1 MKTAILSDVHSNLEA
16 LDACVSHAAANG
28 AGRFACLG
36 DSVGYG
42 PDPRDT
48 VARLMS
54 LPGLVA
60 VRGNH
65 DAALDAPP
73 TSAMRPDIR
82 HSLEWTRGQLTAP
95 QRRFLA
101 ELPYVARDDAALY
114 VHASAQAPEGWEYV
128 ETPEQA
134 TRCLAAADRP
144 LVFIGHVHV
153 PRVYYETPEGQMRE
167 LDPEPG
173 VAIPISRAMRYVVNV
188 GSVGQPRDGIPAAC
202 YCLYDSDARE
212 LRFFRVP
219 YDHRSTARKLLAAG
233 LPAAF
238 ARRLAQGR

>member
-16 LDACVSHAAANG
+16 LNACVSHAVADG
-28 AGRFACLG
+28 ASRFVCLG
-36 DSVGYG
+36 DSIGYG
-42 PDPRDT
+42 PDPADT

-54 LPGLVA
+54 LPRLVA

-65 DAALDAPP
+65 DQALDEP
-73 TSAMRPDIR
+73 SATMPADIR
-82 HSLEWTRGQLTAP
+82 RVIEWTRGQLTAP
-95 QRRFLA
+95 QRRFLT
-101 ELPYVARDDAALY
+101 ELPYVARDDGALY
-114 VHASAQAPEGWEYV
+114 VHASAHSPESWEYV

-134 TRCLAAADRP
+134 ADCLAAADRP

-153 PRVYYETPEGQMRE
+153 PRVYYETPEGQLRE
-167 LDPEPG
+167 LVPEPG

-202 YCLYDSDARE
+202 YCLFDSDSRE
-212 LRFFRVP
+212 LRFARVP
-219 YDHRSTARKLLAAG
+219 YDHGSTARKLLAAG

-238 ARRLAQGR
+238 ARRLALGR